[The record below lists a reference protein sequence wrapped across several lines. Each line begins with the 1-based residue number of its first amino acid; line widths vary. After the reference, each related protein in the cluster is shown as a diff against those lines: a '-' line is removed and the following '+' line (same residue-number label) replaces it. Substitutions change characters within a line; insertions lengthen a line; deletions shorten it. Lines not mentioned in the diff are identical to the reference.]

1 MVPDQGKGFWP
12 RVLSSFRSYEPSPF
26 QGHHRHELFSAIT
39 HQAFFRGVNS
49 ANRLEEIAKSR
60 KCTVSDL
67 MRQAVRNIL
76 RVAGKKER
84 EL

>member
-1 MVPDQGKGFWP
+1 MARMKMI
-12 RVLSSFRSYEPSPF
+12 RRSFALKPTW
-26 QGHHRHELFSAIT
+26 LAM
-39 HQAFFRGVNS
+39 
-49 ANRLEEIAKSR
+49 LEEIAKSR